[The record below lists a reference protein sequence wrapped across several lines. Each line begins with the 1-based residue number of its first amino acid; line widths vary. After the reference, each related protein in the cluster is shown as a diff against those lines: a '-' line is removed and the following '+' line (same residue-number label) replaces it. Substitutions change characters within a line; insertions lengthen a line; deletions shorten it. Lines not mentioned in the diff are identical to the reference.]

1 MKRTADRPRGQA
13 TEPQAAPSN
22 FEKSLPR
29 QVARLRALIVKRFRG
44 LVETM
49 EEHGL
54 TEQQWR
60 TINALSEVEE
70 IDVMEIGRRCVIL
83 PGSMSRIIAKLV
95 DDGLVNRRL
104 DAKDQRRSFVS
115 LSPEGRTFYLTMRKH
130 SEAVHRRILAD
141 LGAERLTAFQRML
154 ADVIDRLDVDDEE

>member
-1 MKRTADRPRGQA
+1 MKSASGRNPPEAEEASR
-13 TEPQAAPSN
+13 APSN

-29 QVARLRALIVKRFRG
+29 QVASLRAVIVKRFRS

-60 TINALSEVEE
+60 TINALSEVDE

-83 PGSMSRIIAKLV
+83 PGSMSRIIAKLM
-95 DDGLVNRRL
+95 DDGLVSRRV
-104 DAKDQRRSFVS
+104 DESDQRRSFVS
-115 LSPEGRTFYLTMRKH
+115 LSPEGRVFYLKMRKH
-130 SEAVHRRILAD
+130 SEAVHRGILAD
-141 LGAERLTAFQRML
+141 VGAERLAKFQQML
-154 ADVIDRLDVDDEE
+154 GEVIERLERDE

>member
-1 MKRTADRPRGQA
+1 MKA
-13 TEPQAAPSN
+13 TPNRDNPAAGDSGDGPSK

-29 QVARLRALIVKRFRG
+29 QVASLRTIIVKRFRS

-60 TINALSEVEE
+60 TINALSEVDE
-70 IDVMEIGRRCVIL
+70 IDIMEIGRRCVIL

-104 DAKDQRRSFVS
+104 DKKDLRRSFVS
-115 LSPEGRTFYLTMRKH
+115 LSSEGRGFYLRMRKH

-141 LGAERLTAFQRML
+141 LGAERLGRFQQMM
-154 ADVIDRLDVDDEE
+154 AEVIERLGGD

>member
-1 MKRTADRPRGQA
+1 MKAADDHQPPESN
-13 TEPQAAPSN
+13 EPQAATSN
-22 FEKSLPR
+22 FERSLPR

-95 DDGLVNRRL
+95 DDGLVNRRT
-104 DAKDQRRSFVS
+104 DEKDQRRSFVS
-115 LSPEGRTFYLTMRKH
+115 LSPRGRAFYLRMRKH
-130 SEAVHRRILAD
+130 SAAVHRRILAD
-141 LGAERLTAFQRML
+141 LGAERLTRFQQML
-154 ADVIDRLDVDDEE
+154 AEVIERLDVEDEE

>member
-1 MKRTADRPRGQA
+1 MKAPANRDISAAGETRG
-13 TEPQAAPSN
+13 TPSN

-29 QVARLRALIVKRFRG
+29 QVASLRAIIVRRFRT

-60 TINALSEVEE
+60 TINALSEVGE
-70 IDVMEIGRRCVIL
+70 IDVMEVGRRCVIL

-95 DDGLVNRRL
+95 DDGFVDRRL
-104 DAKDQRRSFVS
+104 DKKDARRSFVS
-115 LSPEGRTFYLTMRKH
+115 LSTEGRSFYLRMRKH
-130 SEAVHRRILAD
+130 SEAVHRGILAD
-141 LGAERLTAFQRML
+141 LGAERLNRFQEMMTE
-154 ADVIDRLDVDDEE
+154 VIERLGGDE